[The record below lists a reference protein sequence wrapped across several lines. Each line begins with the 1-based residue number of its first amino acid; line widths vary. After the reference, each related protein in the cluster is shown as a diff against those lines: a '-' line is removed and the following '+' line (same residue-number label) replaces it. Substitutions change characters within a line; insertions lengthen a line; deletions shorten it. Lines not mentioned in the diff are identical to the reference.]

1 MVSDLDRVCGGRFAA
16 RHVVATQAKPH
27 TISKGRLGAETFP
40 GGAPLGSAQE
50 SFSVV
55 GDMSDSKLGTCHH
68 PLYWRISSDI

>member
-40 GGAPLGSAQE
+40 GGPRLEQRRNPSQSWA
-50 SFSVV
+50 
-55 GDMSDSKLGTCHH
+55 T
-68 PLYWRISSDI
+68 